1 MNFLSGPDRKNRRFV
16 VFQTFLK
23 PQRCTGMI
31 KLFVHD
37 PVKRLQERRSRLL
50 EQAMKSRQSGN
61 ISLYAEKMVEADI
74 LEKKIDILQSAGS
87 AKAA

>member
-1 MNFLSGPDRKNRRFV
+1 MF
-16 VFQTFLK
+16 
-23 PQRCTGMI
+23 
-31 KLFVHD
+31 KLFTHE
-37 PVKRLQERRSRLL
+37 PVKRLQVRRSRLL
-50 EQAMKSRQSGN
+50 EQALKGRQSGN

>member
-1 MNFLSGPDRKNRRFV
+1 MS
-16 VFQTFLK
+16 
-23 PQRCTGMI
+23 
-31 KLFVHD
+31 KLFVHG

-50 EQAMKSRQSGN
+50 EQAMKNRQSGN
-61 ISLYAEKMVEADI
+61 ISRYAEKMVEADI

>member
-1 MNFLSGPDRKNRRFV
+1 
-16 VFQTFLK
+16 
-23 PQRCTGMI
+23 MI